1 MPYIGGM
8 TIAADPRAFLY
19 RSGELD
25 PDSAQRLTAE
35 TLAKADDGE
44 LYLQYR
50 KSEAFGF
57 DDGRLKTASYDTQS
71 GFGLRAVSGEMTAF
85 AHSNELSA
93 AAIRRAG
100 ETMALIDPSARPKAT
115 PPQGTNRHLYTDAD
129 PIDLV
134 PFADKVNLCLGVD
147 AAARARDPRVAQVSV
162 GLSGS
167 WSVVE
172 IVRPDGFVATD
183 IRPLVRLNVSIVVE
197 ANGRRET
204 GNFGIGGRYLYD
216 RLMGEE
222 VWNRAID
229 EALAQALVNLESVDA
244 PAGEM
249 TVLLGP
255 GWPGVLLH
263 EAVGHGLEGDFNRKG
278 TSAFSGRIG
287 ERVAAAGV
295 TVVDDGSIM
304 DRRGSLSIDDEGTPT
319 QENVLIEDGILKGY
333 MQDRLN
339 ARLMGEEVWNR
350 AIDEALAQALV
361 NLESVDAPAG
371 EMTVLLGPGWPG
383 VLLHEAVGHGLEG
396 DFNRKGT
403 SAFSGRIGERVAAA
417 GVTVVDDGSIM
428 DRRGSLSIDD
438 EGTPTQENVLIEDGI
453 LKGYMQDRLNARL
466 MGVAPTGNG
475 RRQSFEHAPMPRMT
489 NTFMRGGN
497 DDPAELM
504 SRVKKGI
511 YAKSFGGGQVDIVS
525 GKFVFSCTEAYR
537 IENGTLGAPIK
548 GATLIGDGPT
558 VLTKVTGIGNDFA
571 LDEGIGM
578 CGKDGQGVPA
588 GVGQP
593 TLLVSGLT
601 VGGTAV

>member
-1 MPYIGGM
+1 M
-8 TIAADPRAFLY
+8 TLPTDPRSFLY
-19 RSGELD
+19 RTDTLD
-25 PDSAQRLTAE
+25 PESAQRLAAE
-35 TLAKADDGE
+35 TLATADDGE

-57 DDGRLKTASYDTQS
+57 DDGRLKNASFDTQA

-85 AHSNELSA
+85 SHANELSA

-100 ETMALIDPSARPKAT
+100 ETMALIDPSARAKASA
-115 PPQGTNRHLYTDAD
+115 PHGTNRHLYTDAD

-134 PFADKVNLCLGVD
+134 PFADKVNLCQAID
-147 AAARARDPRVAQVSV
+147 AAARARDPRVCQVSV

-183 IRPLVRLNVSIVVE
+183 VRPLVRLNVSIVVE

-204 GNFGIGGRYLYD
+204 GSFGIGGRYLYD
-216 RLMGEE
+216 RLMGDD

-287 ERVAAAGV
+287 ERVAAPGV
-295 TVVDDGSIM
+295 TVVDDGSIL
-304 DRRGSLSIDDEGTPT
+304 DRRGSLSIDDEGT
-319 QENVLIEDGILKGY
+319 
-333 MQDRLN
+333 
-339 ARLMGEEVWNR
+339 
-350 AIDEALAQALV
+350 
-361 NLESVDAPAG
+361 S
-371 EMTVLLGPGWPG
+371 
-383 VLLHEAVGHGLEG
+383 
-396 DFNRKGT
+396 
-403 SAFSGRIGERVAAA
+403 
-417 GVTVVDDGSIM
+417 
-428 DRRGSLSIDD
+428 
-438 EGTPTQENVLIEDGI
+438 TQENVLIEDGI

-466 MGVAPTGNG
+466 MGVQPTGNG
-475 RRQSFEHAPMPRMT
+475 RRESFEHAPMPRMT
-489 NTFMRGGN
+489 NTFMRAGK

-504 SRVKKGI
+504 RRVKKGI
-511 YAKSFGGGQVDIVS
+511 YAKAFGGGQVDIVS
-525 GKFVFSCTEAYR
+525 GKFVFSCTEAYQ
-537 IENGTLGAPIK
+537 IEDGRLGAPIK

-558 VLTKVTGIGNDFA
+558 VLTKVIGIGNDLA
-571 LDEGIGM
+571 LDEGIGT
-578 CGKDGQGVPA
+578 CGKAGQGVPA

-593 TLLVSGLT
+593 TLLVEGLT